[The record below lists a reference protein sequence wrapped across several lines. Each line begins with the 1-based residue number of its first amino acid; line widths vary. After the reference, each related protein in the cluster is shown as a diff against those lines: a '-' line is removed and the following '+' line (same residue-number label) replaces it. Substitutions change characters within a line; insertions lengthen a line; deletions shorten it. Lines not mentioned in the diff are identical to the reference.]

1 MLRLIFIGGF
11 LVGSFMVSESVGGIS
26 LALQAERQELV
37 ASVARRIA
45 GGESAKSAPIVD
57 VTDETFEKEVLQAP
71 GNVLLHFWADWSG
84 SSKIIAPALEDMALE
99 MGDVVTFARI
109 NVDESPAT
117 PDKLGIRGVPTLLLF
132 RNGQIAG
139 KKVGAAPKDLLI
151 EWVESVLDE

>member
-1 MLRLIFIGGF
+1 MLRLIFIGG
-11 LVGSFMVSESVGGIS
+11 LIVGSLMVSDSLGGIS
-26 LALQAERQELV
+26 SALQVERQALV
-37 ASVARRIA
+37 SNVGRQIA
-45 GGESAKSAPIVD
+45 GRESAPIVD

-71 GNVLLHFWADWSG
+71 GTVLLHFWADWSG
-84 SSKIIAPALEDMALE
+84 SSKIIAPALEDMAFE